1 VFTGLKNISF
11 FKNRVHSSN
20 KLLILKALNLI

>member
-11 FKNRVHSSN
+11 FKNRVH
-20 KLLILKALNLI
+20 